1 MANKTLVFFFFLF
14 FCCCISFLFFMY
26 SSSSH
31 EEPDWLF
38 FFLSESPSKI
48 QAQPV
53 DGPSMWVSTCSFVV
67 LHRIFSSFCL
77 WSLLD
82 SFLPSCCSVVSYVL
96 ERVRERETETESEC
110 LCLCVCVWIVP
121 RDSVGLLSS
130 CSSSWSFLLS
140 KNLELV
146 AILSCTCLRVL
157 GGVSVVSTSTDHLQR
172 ASEGARE
179 ASTRNEHAA
188 TTSSQAT
195 VVVVVIVPSSA
206 SPSSTPYTTASILS
220 FFGGFPAIKPKT
232 IIPTKIF
239 AFKPNPKPQ
248 KTLEKKSQ
256 TQKLCWE
263 FNGQISVFTS
273 NKKVAEM
280 GLFFFFGGKICF
292 LGVAI

>member
-96 ERVRERETETESEC
+96 ERVRERQTETESEC
-110 LCLCVCVWIVP
+110 LCVCVCVN
-121 RDSVGLLSS
+121 R
-130 CSSSWSFLLS
+130 
-140 KNLELV
+140 
-146 AILSCTCLRVL
+146 
-157 GGVSVVSTSTDHLQR
+157 
-172 ASEGARE
+172 
-179 ASTRNEHAA
+179 
-188 TTSSQAT
+188 
-195 VVVVVIVPSSA
+195 PSRPGRS
-206 SPSSTPYTTASILS
+206 S
-220 FFGGFPAIKPKT
+220 FF
-232 IIPTKIF
+232 
-239 AFKPNPKPQ
+239 
-248 KTLEKKSQ
+248 
-256 TQKLCWE
+256 
-263 FNGQISVFTS
+263 
-273 NKKVAEM
+273 
-280 GLFFFFGGKICF
+280 LFFFLVFFAFQKFRACGNSF
-292 LGVAI
+292 LHVFAGPRRCIGSQHEHGPPPANERRSKRSKHEERARGHDFVSGYSSSSSNSSFLR